1 MNPLSDGIGNEP
13 KWNVHIP
20 INPNG
25 KQEEKQPHKGWNKKI
40 ARRKIYVN
48 GKNLSEQNPRLCHL
62 SFIHHGDEL
71 IRTLFLA
78 KVGQNNL
85 FEGCFL

>member
-1 MNPLSDGIGNEP
+1 ME
-13 KWNVHIP
+13 
-20 INPNG
+20 
-25 KQEEKQPHKGWNKKI
+25 QKI

-48 GKNLSEQNPRLCHL
+48 GKNLSEQNPRLGHL

>member
-25 KQEEKQPHKGWNKKI
+25 KQEEKQPHKGWNKN
-40 ARRKIYVN
+40 RK
-48 GKNLSEQNPRLCHL
+48 KEDLRKWEE
-62 SFIHHGDEL
+62 SF
-71 IRTLFLA
+71 
-78 KVGQNNL
+78 
-85 FEGCFL
+85 

>member
-25 KQEEKQPHKGWNKKI
+25 KQEEKQPHKDGTKNRKKEDL
-40 ARRKIYVN
+40 RKW
-48 GKNLSEQNPRLCHL
+48 EE
-62 SFIHHGDEL
+62 SF
-71 IRTLFLA
+71 
-78 KVGQNNL
+78 
-85 FEGCFL
+85 